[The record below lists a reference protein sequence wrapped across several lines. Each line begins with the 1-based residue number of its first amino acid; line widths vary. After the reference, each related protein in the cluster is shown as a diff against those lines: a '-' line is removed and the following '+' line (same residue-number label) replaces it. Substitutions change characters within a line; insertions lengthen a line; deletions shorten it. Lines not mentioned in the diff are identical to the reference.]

1 MGSLLNF
8 VFEKSIDDING
19 EHFCL
24 GGPIKNRI
32 EKYYSTTSNLQIK
45 DGYKNILFYE
55 INHPDEFLKYILS
68 KKEILSLLDRDDF
81 KIAYMRTA
89 DPTDERFYDENYDD
103 IQKKLNNKVIFMD
116 TNVRLDSKAFVFH
129 FFLEEAAEQFN
140 QIFYGHDKFQEQL
153 KYSNEPI
160 SIDDLDVFRNNKF
173 LCFNRTLEKYHR
185 YRLFLDWNENN
196 FNDSLFSFLNVYKS
210 SGYDILDIVKTYG
223 EDYCNNLEK
232 KLPIE
237 VDTHNIKRDG
247 KLVEWDRTHNN
258 FKKELFLDSCIN
270 IVTETTFEN
279 NELFIS
285 EKIVKPLVGFQPF
298 IVLGPQ
304 YYLKELR
311 KLGFKTFDSIWD
323 ESYDDEEDFKKRYE
337 KVLKLILKINEND
350 VNEVNEMYKSVKDI
364 CIYNHNHFKSIKET
378 SIYKIFKQ
386 IENEW

>member
-1 MGSLLNF
+1 MGSILNF
-8 VFEKSIDDING
+8 VFEKSVDDING

-24 GGPIKNRI
+24 GGPIKHRI
-32 EKYYSTTSNLQIK
+32 QKYYSTTSNLQIK

-68 KKEILSLLDRDDF
+68 KKEIVSLLDRDDF

-89 DPTDERFYDENYDD
+89 DPTDKRFYDENYDN

-116 TNVRLDSKAFVFH
+116 TNVKLDSKAFVFH
-129 FFLEEAAEQFN
+129 FFLEESAEQFN
-140 QIFYGHDKFQEQL
+140 QIFYGHDKFQEEL

-160 SIDDLDVFRNNKF
+160 SIDELDVFRNNKF

-196 FNDSLFSFLNVYKS
+196 FDDSLFSFLNVYKN
-210 SGYDILDIVKTYG
+210 SGYDILELIKEYG
-223 EDYCNNLEK
+223 EDYCNNFEK

-237 VDTHNIKRDG
+237 IDTHNIKRDG

-270 IVTETTFEN
+270 IVTETTFED

-304 YYLKELR
+304 HYLKELK
-311 KLGFKTFDSIWD
+311 KLGFKTFDSVWD
-323 ESYDDEEDFKKRYE
+323 ESYDDEENFEKRYE

-350 VNEVNEMYKSVKDI
+350 VNEVNEIYKSVKDI
-364 CIYNHNHFKSIKET
+364 CIYNHNHFKSIKEE